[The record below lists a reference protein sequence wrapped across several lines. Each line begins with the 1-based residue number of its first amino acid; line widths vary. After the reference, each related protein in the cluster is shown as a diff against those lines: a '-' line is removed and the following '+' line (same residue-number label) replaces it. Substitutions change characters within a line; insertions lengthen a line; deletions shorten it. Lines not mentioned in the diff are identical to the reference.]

1 MYDVALK
8 VLKELNDNGYK
19 AYIVGGY
26 VRDVLL
32 DIESNDIDITTNAT
46 PKQIMEL
53 FNDSCLPN
61 EDYGSVIIE
70 KKGYRFE
77 ITTFRKEIGYN
88 DNRHPAEVK
97 YIDELY
103 PDLLRRDFVIN
114 TICMDSNG
122 DIVDY
127 LNGRE
132 DLENKVIRTV
142 DDAYKSFS
150 DDALRILRA
159 IRFATILDFKLSDEV
174 VDASKKTKNLVRNLS
189 YYRKKSELDK
199 IFTSSNRKL
208 GVSLLL
214 EFGLDE
220 VLELPNLSKIL
231 DTNTTSLIGVWS
243 ILDVVDKY
251 PFNKNESSLIKD
263 ISKAIPLNNLDPM
276 ALYKYG
282 LYVNSVASEIK
293 GYDIKNVTESY
304 NNLVIKCRKDI
315 DVTSD
320 DIIKILHK
328 EPGKFITEIYDDIER
343 EILYR
348 RLKNEKEDI
357 CNYIEKFV
365 HICYTLKDKKTYIFC
380 SPILYEFI

>member
-88 DNRHPAEVK
+88 DNRHPTKVK

-174 VDASKKTKNLVRNLS
+174 VDAIKKTKDLVRNLS

-214 EFGLDE
+214 EFGFDE

-357 CNYIEKFV
+357 CNYI
-365 HICYTLKDKKTYIFC
+365 LGN
-380 SPILYEFI
+380 YE

>member
-88 DNRHPAEVK
+88 DNRHPSEVK

-174 VDASKKTKNLVRNLS
+174 VDAIKKTKDLVRNLS

-231 DTNTTSLIGVWS
+231 ETNTTSLIGVWS

-263 ISKAIPLNNLDPM
+263 ISKVIPLNNLDPM

-357 CNYIEKFV
+357 CNYI
-365 HICYTLKDKKTYIFC
+365 LGN
-380 SPILYEFI
+380 YE

>member
-8 VLKELNDNGYK
+8 VLKELNNNGYK

-88 DNRHPAEVK
+88 DNRHPTKVK

-174 VDASKKTKNLVRNLS
+174 VDAIKKTKNLVRNLS

-357 CNYIEKFV
+357 CNYI
-365 HICYTLKDKKTYIFC
+365 LGN
-380 SPILYEFI
+380 YE

>member
-88 DNRHPAEVK
+88 DNRHPTEVK

-150 DDALRILRA
+150 DDALRILRS

-174 VDASKKTKNLVRNLS
+174 VDAIKKTKDLVRNLS

-214 EFGLDE
+214 EFGFDE

-231 DTNTTSLIGVWS
+231 ETNTTSLIGVWS

-357 CNYIEKFV
+357 CNYI
-365 HICYTLKDKKTYIFC
+365 LGN
-380 SPILYEFI
+380 YE

>member
-97 YIDELY
+97 SIDELY
-103 PDLLRRDFVIN
+103 PDLFRRDFVIN
-114 TICMDSNG
+114 TLCMDSNG

-174 VDASKKTKNLVRNLS
+174 VDAIKKTKNLVRNLS

-357 CNYIEKFV
+357 CNYI
-365 HICYTLKDKKTYIFC
+365 LGN
-380 SPILYEFI
+380 YE

>member
-26 VRDVLL
+26 VRDILL

-88 DNRHPAEVK
+88 DNRHPVEVK

-142 DDAYKSFS
+142 DNAYKSFN

-174 VDASKKTKNLVRNLS
+174 VDAIKKTKDLVRNLS

-231 DTNTTSLIGVWS
+231 ETNTTSLIGVWS

-263 ISKAIPLNNLDPM
+263 ISKVIPLNNLDPM

-357 CNYIEKFV
+357 CNYI
-365 HICYTLKDKKTYIFC
+365 LGN
-380 SPILYEFI
+380 YE

>member
-1 MYDVALK
+1 
-8 VLKELNDNGYK
+8 
-19 AYIVGGY
+19 
-26 VRDVLL
+26 
-32 DIESNDIDITTNAT
+32 
-46 PKQIMEL
+46 
-53 FNDSCLPN
+53 
-61 EDYGSVIIE
+61 
-70 KKGYRFE
+70 
-77 ITTFRKEIGYN
+77 
-88 DNRHPAEVK
+88 
-97 YIDELY
+97 
-103 PDLLRRDFVIN
+103 
-114 TICMDSNG
+114 MDSNG

-174 VDASKKTKNLVRNLS
+174 VDAIKKTKNLVRNLS

-357 CNYIEKFV
+357 CNYI
-365 HICYTLKDKKTYIFC
+365 LGN
-380 SPILYEFI
+380 YE

>member
-88 DNRHPAEVK
+88 DNRHPTEVK

-174 VDASKKTKNLVRNLS
+174 VDAIKKTKDLVRNLS

-231 DTNTTSLIGVWS
+231 ETNTTSLIGVWS

-251 PFNKNESSLIKD
+251 PFNKNESSLIND

-357 CNYIEKFV
+357 CNYI
-365 HICYTLKDKKTYIFC
+365 LGN
-380 SPILYEFI
+380 YE

>member
-88 DNRHPAEVK
+88 DNRHPTKVK

-122 DIVDY
+122 EIVDY

-174 VDASKKTKNLVRNLS
+174 VDAIKKTKDLVRNLS

-357 CNYIEKFV
+357 CNYI
-365 HICYTLKDKKTYIFC
+365 LGN
-380 SPILYEFI
+380 YE

>member
-97 YIDELY
+97 YKDELY

-174 VDASKKTKNLVRNLS
+174 VDAIKKTKDLVRNLS

-214 EFGLDE
+214 EFSLDE

-231 DTNTTSLIGVWS
+231 ETNTTSLIGVWS

-263 ISKAIPLNNLDPM
+263 ISKVIPLNNLDPM

-357 CNYIEKFV
+357 CNYI
-365 HICYTLKDKKTYIFC
+365 LGN
-380 SPILYEFI
+380 YE

>member
-88 DNRHPAEVK
+88 DNRHPTEVK

-142 DDAYKSFS
+142 DDAYNSFS

-174 VDASKKTKNLVRNLS
+174 VDAIKKTKDLVRNLS

-357 CNYIEKFV
+357 CNYI
-365 HICYTLKDKKTYIFC
+365 LGN
-380 SPILYEFI
+380 YE

>member
-77 ITTFRKEIGYN
+77 ITTFRKEIVYN
-88 DNRHPAEVK
+88 DNRHPTEVK

-174 VDASKKTKNLVRNLS
+174 VDAIKKTKDLVRNLS

-231 DTNTTSLIGVWS
+231 ETNTTSLIGVWS

-357 CNYIEKFV
+357 CNYI
-365 HICYTLKDKKTYIFC
+365 LGN
-380 SPILYEFI
+380 YE

>member
-88 DNRHPAEVK
+88 DNRHPTKVK

-174 VDASKKTKNLVRNLS
+174 VDAIKKTKDLVRNLS

-231 DTNTTSLIGVWS
+231 ETNTTSLIGVWS

-357 CNYIEKFV
+357 CNYI
-365 HICYTLKDKKTYIFC
+365 LGN
-380 SPILYEFI
+380 YE

>member
-88 DNRHPAEVK
+88 DNRHPTKVK

-174 VDASKKTKNLVRNLS
+174 VDAIKKTKDLVRNLS

-293 GYDIKNVTESY
+293 GYDIKNVAESY

-357 CNYIEKFV
+357 CNYI
-365 HICYTLKDKKTYIFC
+365 LGN
-380 SPILYEFI
+380 YE

>member
-88 DNRHPAEVK
+88 DNRHPTKVK

-174 VDASKKTKNLVRNLS
+174 VDAIKKTKNLVRNLS

-231 DTNTTSLIGVWS
+231 ETNTTSLIGVWS

-357 CNYIEKFV
+357 CNYI
-365 HICYTLKDKKTYIFC
+365 LGN
-380 SPILYEFI
+380 YE

>member
-8 VLKELNDNGYK
+8 VLKELNNNGYK

-88 DNRHPAEVK
+88 DNRHPTEVK

-174 VDASKKTKNLVRNLS
+174 VDAIKKTKNLVRNLS

-357 CNYIEKFV
+357 CNYI
-365 HICYTLKDKKTYIFC
+365 LGN
-380 SPILYEFI
+380 YE

>member
-88 DNRHPAEVK
+88 DNRHPTKVK

-174 VDASKKTKNLVRNLS
+174 VDAIKKTKDLVRNIS

-231 DTNTTSLIGVWS
+231 ETNTTSLIGVWS

-251 PFNKNESSLIKD
+251 PFIKNESSLIKD

-357 CNYIEKFV
+357 CNYI
-365 HICYTLKDKKTYIFC
+365 LGN
-380 SPILYEFI
+380 YE

>member
-88 DNRHPAEVK
+88 DNRHPTEVK

-174 VDASKKTKNLVRNLS
+174 VDAIKKTKDLVRNLS

-343 EILYR
+343 KILYR

-357 CNYIEKFV
+357 CNYI
-365 HICYTLKDKKTYIFC
+365 LGN
-380 SPILYEFI
+380 YE

>member
-88 DNRHPAEVK
+88 DNRHPTEVK

-174 VDASKKTKNLVRNLS
+174 VDAIKKTKDLVRNLS

-214 EFGLDE
+214 EFGFDE

-231 DTNTTSLIGVWS
+231 ETNTTSLIGVWS

-357 CNYIEKFV
+357 CNYI
-365 HICYTLKDKKTYIFC
+365 LGN
-380 SPILYEFI
+380 YE

>member
-88 DNRHPAEVK
+88 DNRHPTKVK

-174 VDASKKTKNLVRNLS
+174 VDAIKKTKDLVRNLS

-231 DTNTTSLIGVWS
+231 ETNTTSLIGVWS

-263 ISKAIPLNNLDPM
+263 ISKVIPLNNLDPM

-357 CNYIEKFV
+357 CNYI
-365 HICYTLKDKKTYIFC
+365 LGN
-380 SPILYEFI
+380 YE

>member
-88 DNRHPAEVK
+88 DNRHPTEVK

-174 VDASKKTKNLVRNLS
+174 VDAIKKTKDLVRNLS

-231 DTNTTSLIGVWS
+231 ETNTTSLIGVWS

-357 CNYIEKFV
+357 CNYI
-365 HICYTLKDKKTYIFC
+365 LGN
-380 SPILYEFI
+380 YE